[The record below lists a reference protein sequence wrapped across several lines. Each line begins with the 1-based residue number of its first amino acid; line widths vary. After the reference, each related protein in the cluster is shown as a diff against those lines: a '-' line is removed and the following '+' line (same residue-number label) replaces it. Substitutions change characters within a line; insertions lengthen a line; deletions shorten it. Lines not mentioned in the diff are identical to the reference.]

1 MDNNENKR
9 GRGRPRLSREEK
21 KERALMRESG
31 ELPRVTRPDVV
42 APGTVIT
49 EPGDNTKYLL
59 HAMAI
64 RELPKIDVSDPRQ
77 VEERIDWYFQHCA
90 NSDMKPT
97 VTGFCNSLG
106 VARSTLWAW
115 KNGQYRKGTHEEIIL
130 RAYMLL
136 EEMWENYMQ
145 NGKINPV
152 AGIFLGKNN
161 FGYQD
166 KQEYV
171 LTPNQQQTTIDPTTI
186 EAKYAE
192 LPDGE
197 E

>member
-1 MDNNENKR
+1 M
-9 GRGRPRLSREEK
+9 GRKPLTPEEK
-21 KERALMRESG
+21 KERALLRENGQSLANKTSFGAITVESG
-31 ELPRVTRPDVV
+31 
-42 APGTVIT
+42 
-49 EPGDNTKYLL
+49 DNAKYLA
-59 HAMAI
+59 HALATMNM
-64 RELPKIDVSDPRQ
+64 PKIDTSDPKQ
-77 VEERIDWYFQHCA
+77 VEGRIQWYMNHCVE
-90 NSDMKPT
+90 NDMKPT
-97 VTGFCNSLG
+97 VKGFCNALG
-106 VARSTLWAW
+106 VSRQSVWEWRTGKFRA
-115 KNGQYRKGTHEEIIL
+115 GTHEEIIT
-130 RAYMLL
+130 RAYDLL

-171 LTPNQQQTTIDPTTI
+171 LTPNQTAQAVDPTTI

-192 LPDGE
+192 LPDVE

>member
-1 MDNNENKR
+1 MENEKKP
-9 GRGRPRLSREEK
+9 GRGRPRLPDEVK
-21 KERALMRESG
+21 KERKEMRERG
-31 ELPRVTRPDVV
+31 ELSPGWSGGLTERVD
-42 APGTVIT
+42 A
-49 EPGDNTKYLL
+49 GDNAKYLA

-64 RELPKIDVSDPRQ
+64 RELPPIDRADPKQ
-77 VEERIDWYFQHCA
+77 VKDRIDWYFQHCI
-90 NSDMKPT
+90 NNDMKPT
-97 VTGFCNSLG
+97 VKGFCNALRVSRASLWEWRTG
-106 VARSTLWAW
+106 KFRE
-115 KNGQYRKGTHEEIIL
+115 GTHEEIICQ
-130 RAYMLL
+130 AYDLL

-171 LTPNQQQTTIDPTTI
+171 LTPNQQQTEIDPATI

-192 LPDGE
+192 LPDE
-197 E
+197 ED

>member
-1 MDNNENKR
+1 MEEKR
-9 GRGRPRLSREEK
+9 GRGRPRLSKEEK
-21 KERALMRESG
+21 KERALMRENG
-31 ELPRVTRPDVV
+31 ELPTTTRPDRQVQTD
-42 APGTVIT
+42 A
-49 EPGDNTKYLL
+49 GDNTKYLL

-64 RELPKIDVSDPRQ
+64 RNLPKIDTSDPRQ

-97 VTGFCNSLG
+97 VKGFCNAIG
-106 VARSTLWAW
+106 VAKSTLWAW
-115 KNGQYRKGTHEEIIL
+115 KNGQLRAGTHEAIIVQ
-130 RAYMLL
+130 AYDLL

-171 LTPNQQQTTIDPTTI
+171 LTPNQQQTTIDPSTI